1 MSRASGL
8 PGALVLDLWGDP
20 LKRLFVGLSLLGALI
35 AVPIASFGGGV
46 ASAATPGGVFV
57 TGHDPDFHATQSG
70 ENATGSKN
78 IINRSIEF
86 VTSNTTNPS
95 VLLVS
100 SKGAPPAGHADS
112 EAGLQAAGYTPVLA
126 SAQTGTD
133 DAAVNLA
140 TVNFASYATVVVA
153 SDFGGILRQADLDVL
168 NARSNDLIAYVNGG
182 GGLVAFAES
191 RLNNAFDFL
200 PFLVSEI
207 STNQSEAGFTVTPY
221 GVTEVGLT
229 NADVNGNFSHNQ
241 FTAAGG
247 LNAVDNDPNGKIVTL
262 ATRGTTICTGGV
274 PQASISDVSKL
285 EGNAGLTP
293 FSFTVSLNIAACGA
307 PVVVDYTTSLTGTA
321 SANDLQAAAGQV
333 TFNPGESSKQIVVN
347 VIGDTTVE
355 PDETFFV
362 HITSSDAGLADGQ
375 GKGTIVNDDMGRA
388 GTFACRA
395 SGLRLVAIEPNVAN
409 NPFNP
414 CKDGAITTLGVNLTS
429 GEVNVKSGTL
439 VSTTDQ
445 TPDNLNATLPAT
457 TDRATAVSTV
467 ESADISALGRVG
479 IKATVLRSEAKVQCA
494 AVPGGLAPKL
504 TSSSTI
510 ATLVINGSSVNT
522 TGSALIQLPLGLG
535 TVAVNRTVTTATSI
549 TQQALRVQ
557 ILGIEVVVAEAK
569 AGFTGNPC
577 ASL

>member
-1 MSRASGL
+1 M
-8 PGALVLDLWGDP
+8 
-20 LKRLFVGLSLLGALI
+20 KRLFVGLSLLGALV

-70 ENATGSKN
+70 ENATGSQN
-78 IINRSIEF
+78 IIKRSIEF
-86 VTSNTTNPS
+86 VTSNAGNAS

-100 SKGAPPAGHADS
+100 SEGAPPPGHADS
-112 EAGLQAAGYTPVLA
+112 EAGLQAAGYSPVLA

-133 DAAVNLA
+133 DAAVNLS
-140 TVNFASYATVVVA
+140 TVNFSNYSVVVVA
-153 SDFGGILRQADLDVL
+153 SDFGGILRQADLNVL

-182 GGLVAFAES
+182 GGLVAFAETELS
-191 RLNNAFDFL
+191 GAFDFL
-200 PFLVSEI
+200 PFLVSEV
-207 STNQSEAGFTVTPY
+207 STNQFESGFTVTPY
-221 GVTEVGLT
+221 GAALGLT
-229 NADVNGNFSHNQ
+229 DADVNGNFSHNQ
-241 FTAAGG
+241 FTSTGN
-247 LNAVDNDPNGKIVTL
+247 LNVVDNDPGGNIVSL
-262 ATRGTTICTGGV
+262 ATRGTAICTGGV

-293 FSFTVSLNIAACGA
+293 FTFTVSLNIPACGV
-307 PVVVDYTTSLTGTA
+307 PVVVNYTTSLTGTA
-321 SANDLQAAAGQV
+321 NGADLQAAAGQV
-333 TFNPGESSKQIVVN
+333 TFNAGEQSKPVVIN
-347 VIGDTTVE
+347 VVGDTTVE

-362 HITSSDAGLADGQ
+362 NITSTDAGVADGQ
-375 GKGTIVNDDMGRA
+375 GKGTILNDDTAPMGRA

-395 SGLRLVAIEPNVAN
+395 SGLRLVLIEPNVAN
-409 NPFNP
+409 NPYDP

-429 GEVNVKSGTL
+429 GVVNVKSGTL
-439 VSTTDQ
+439 VLTTDQ
-445 TPDNLNATLPAT
+445 TPDNLNATPPAT
-457 TDRATAVSTV
+457 TDKATAVSTV
-467 ESADISALGRVG
+467 ESANITALGLVG
-479 IKATVLRSEAKVQCA
+479 IKATVLRSEAKAQCV

-510 ATLVINGSSVNT
+510 ANLVINGSTVNT

-535 TVAVNRTVTTATSI
+535 SVAVNRTVTTATSI